1 MDVLRDGTVSERKK
15 VLKNVNTKLL
25 KTLVTIIGNV
35 LETNTYKKKIIKRK
49 VLSKFTCAYE
59 DLLDRKVPLHEK
71 KRILEKTGYIY
82 LPLFLKIVGDDT
94 EKFEPKE
101 VNRKL
106 KDCPVKGCRS
116 KRLKRISNHLN
127 QVHGIK
133 NRKKWLEQAKESN
146 IDTDDDETDDDDDN
160 NNDTD
165 DDETDDEENNTGDND
180 TDDDD
185 DTEQESD

>member
-1 MDVLRDGTVSERKK
+1 MDVLRDGTVSEMKE
-15 VLKNVNTKLL
+15 VLKNMNSKLL

-35 LETNTYKKKIIKRK
+35 LETDTYKKKIIKRK
-49 VLSKFTCAYE
+49 VLSKYTGAYE
-59 DLLDRKVPLHEK
+59 DLLDRGVPLYK
-71 KRILEKTGYIY
+71 KKKILQKAGPVYVPI
-82 LPLFLKIVGDDT
+82 FLKIVGYDT

-101 VNRKL
+101 VNRRL

-116 KRLKRISNHLN
+116 KRLKRISNHLL

-133 NRKKWLEQAKESN
+133 NRKKWLEQAKESTT
-146 IDTDDDETDDDDDN
+146 DTDDDETDDDDDN
-160 NNDTD
+160 NDDTD
-165 DDETDDEENNTGDND
+165 DDE